1 MARVLVTGADGF
13 VGSHICEALIN
24 AGLTVKALVRKTS
37 DLTNINHLD
46 MELAYGDLTDPD
58 SLGKAVEDMDAVVNN
73 AGVTKALNASLF
85 DRVNHEGTRNILK
98 AAETAN
104 PGIRRFVQISST
116 AACGPAPS
124 EAPINE
130 DHPPAPVTAYGRSK
144 LAGERAVLGYKERFP
159 VTILRPTAVYG
170 PRDKEMLSFF
180 KAISY
185 HVKPTFGPGECYMNF
200 TFVKDLAGAVVKILT
215 AESLSGGVYFV
226 AEDRSYSYSEAGDII
241 SEVLGLRALD
251 VHVPIPIMKIAGRI
265 SEEIANLRK
274 KPSIFTADKVHEL
287 TAKYW
292 LVDSSRIEKDLGFRS
307 TTSFR
312 EGVKGTVDW
321 YREKGWL

>member
-1 MARVLVTGADGF
+1 MARVLVTGANGF
-13 VGSHICEALIN
+13 VGSHICEALCN
-24 AGLTVKALVRKTS
+24 SGFEVKALVRKTS
-37 DLTNINHLD
+37 DLSNISHLD
-46 MELAYGDLTDPD
+46 LELAFGDLTDPD
-58 SLGKAVEDMDAVVNN
+58 SLRPAVSAVDAVVNN

-85 DRVNHEGTRNILK
+85 DRVNFEGTENILK
-98 AAETAN
+98 ALEAVN
-104 PGIRRFVQISST
+104 PGTTRFIQISSM

-124 EAPINE
+124 MTPINE

-144 LAGERAVLGYKERFP
+144 LAGEGAVLNHKEKFP

-185 HVKPTFGPGECYMNF
+185 HIKPTFGSGECYMNF
-200 TFVKDLAGAVVKILT
+200 TFVKDLGEAVVKILT
-215 AESLSGGVYFV
+215 ADSRSGGVYFV
-226 AEDRSYSYSEAGDII
+226 AEGRSYSYSEAGDII

-251 VHVPIPIMKIAGRI
+251 VHVPIPIMKFAGAI
-265 SEEIANLRK
+265 SEGIANLRK